1 MDYQYEYDDYSNEE
15 NRGSLRKVPVI
26 VEIAAPLSS
35 MWPKLAAVLILYADV
50 KYR

>member
-1 MDYQYEYDDYSNEE
+1 MVSRLNYSA
-15 NRGSLRKVPVI
+15 LTKFPVI